1 MRRIRNFSDQIVL
14 TYRSNSSL
22 FVRTNR
28 LQNQTS
34 KMFKQIR
41 SNAEQIPNLSEQNK
55 NKLIRQNEC
64 LIYPKFVVLKIIFAY
79 KSTTHIV
86 NIVKLTLLINM
97 LFLFFYFL

>member
-1 MRRIRNFSDQIVL
+1 
-14 TYRSNSSL
+14 
-22 FVRTNR
+22 
-28 LQNQTS
+28 
-34 KMFKQIR
+34 MFRQIR

-97 LFLFFYFL
+97 LFFILLFFVIDVSQRIILH